1 MSKNRNNDLNIKQ
14 AIDQMLDAYKIR
26 KKFDETALVAAWP
39 EIIGTAIANRT
50 QQLYVRDRK
59 LYVKVESAVVKNELV
74 LMRSMII
81 SRLNEHVGQELIE
94 ELVIL

>member
-81 SRLNEHVGQELIE
+81 TRLNEHVGQELIE

>member
-1 MSKNRNNDLNIKQ
+1 MSKNRGNDINIKQ
-14 AIDQMLDAYKIR
+14 AIDQMLETYKIR

-39 EIIGTAIANRT
+39 EIIGSAIANRT

-81 SRLNEHVGQELIE
+81 SRLNEHVGQEVIE
-94 ELVIL
+94 EIIIL

>member
-1 MSKNRNNDLNIKQ
+1 MSKNRGNDINIKQ
-14 AIDQMLDAYKIR
+14 AIDQMLDTYKIR

-39 EIIGTAIANRT
+39 EIIGSAIANRT

-81 SRLNEHVGQELIE
+81 SRLNEHVGQEVIE
-94 ELVIL
+94 EIIIL

>member
-26 KKFDETALVAAWP
+26 RKFDETALVAAWP

-59 LYVKVESAVVKNELV
+59 LYVRVESAVVKNELV

-81 SRLNEHVGQELIE
+81 TRLNEHVGQELIE

>member
-1 MSKNRNNDLNIKQ
+1 MSRDRGNDINIKE
-14 AIDQMLDAYKIR
+14 AIDQLLDTYKIR
-26 KKFDETALVAAWP
+26 KKYDETALVAAWP
-39 EIIGTAIANRT
+39 EIIGSAIANRT

-81 SRLNEHVGQELIE
+81 SRLNEHVGQAVID

>member
-1 MSKNRNNDLNIKQ
+1 
-14 AIDQMLDAYKIR
+14 MLDTYKIR
-26 KKFDETALVAAWP
+26 KKYDETALVAAWP
-39 EIIGTAIANRT
+39 EIIGSAIANRT

-81 SRLNEHVGQELIE
+81 SRLNEHVGQTLID